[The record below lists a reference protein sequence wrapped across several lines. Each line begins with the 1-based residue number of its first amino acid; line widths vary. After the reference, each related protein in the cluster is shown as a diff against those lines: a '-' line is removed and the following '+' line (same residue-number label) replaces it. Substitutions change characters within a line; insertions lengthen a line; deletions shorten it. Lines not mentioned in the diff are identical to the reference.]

1 MDNDRV
7 LTLFSVGLA
16 CLRQRENARSN
27 CSSIAPAKAY
37 WDADRVWRAE
47 CAENRG
53 AATEAAS
60 VEGIMEAI
68 QKTFPDL
75 VDYAFSLGKK
85 RWARL
90 SGWRSTDAFRATQ
103 LGKRDH
109 EKVNAMQFGN

>member
-1 MDNDRV
+1 LPQPSSV
-7 LTLFSVGLA
+7 L
-16 CLRQRENARSN
+16 
-27 CSSIAPAKAY
+27 
-37 WDADRVWRAE
+37 
-47 CAENRG
+47 RG
-53 AATEAAS
+53 AASEAAS